1 MTMRQRL
8 LAAKLA
14 ENIKKQPEYAKKIG
28 IEIEHKMKTE
38 KKDKK

>member
-1 MTMRQRL
+1 MTMKERL
-8 LAAKLA
+8 RMAKLA

-28 IEIEHKMKTE
+28 IEIEHKMIE